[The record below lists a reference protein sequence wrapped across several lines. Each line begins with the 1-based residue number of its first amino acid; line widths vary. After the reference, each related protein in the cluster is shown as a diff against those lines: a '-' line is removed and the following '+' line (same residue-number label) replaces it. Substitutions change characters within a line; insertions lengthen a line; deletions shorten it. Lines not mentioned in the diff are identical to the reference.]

1 MGPYRK
7 SRLSLLLFISA
18 IITLSRRASDGGR
31 TRRDRVTG
39 EARRTRAPL
48 RGVGRVGRAR
58 EQVMPRGARRQRIEV
73 EAASGLCSVRRASAR
88 MTAQPRK
95 TRSDKGPAGRH
106 PEDRCRL
113 APVGE
118 RPARPEHTIR
128 RAPTDTDRRLRH
140 SYRRDRACR
149 GRAPHKCRR
158 GTGIEPQ
165 MVSAS
170 TLKRRATKRRARAS
184 EMPKA
189 L

>member
-1 MGPYRK
+1 MP
-7 SRLSLLLFISA
+7 SR
-18 IITLSRRASDGGR
+18 
-31 TRRDRVTG
+31 
-39 EARRTRAPL
+39 
-48 RGVGRVGRAR
+48 
-58 EQVMPRGARRQRIEV
+58 ARRQRIEA
-73 EAASGLCSVRRASAR
+73 ETASGLCTVHRASAR

-106 PEDRCRL
+106 PEDRCRP
-113 APVGE
+113 APVGG

-128 RAPTDTDRRLRH
+128 RAPTDTDHRPRH

-149 GRAPHKCRR
+149 GRAPHKSRR

-170 TLKRRATKRRARAS
+170 KLKRRATKRRAIAS